1 MRLPKGVLGKELC
14 NEKREIF
21 HAAVRLCHRRASAD
35 FRDGEAHPHSGKR
48 RFLQRNPEADQRP
61 EGGERRNQGKIADV
75 QVQYQENEDEIADI
89 ISRKNVID
97 QELQLLYDQ
106 VENISQF
113 SQWQENSDFFRSCR
127 ILPPENEQKK
137 NA

>member
-1 MRLPKGVLGKELC
+1 MKKEKFSMRLCAFATAALLLVSGAAKLAPISA
-14 NEKREIF
+14 NAASSSEI
-21 HAAVRLCHRRASAD
+21 
-35 FRDGEAHPHSGKR
+35 
-48 RFLQRNPEADQRP
+48 
-61 EGGERRNQGKIADV
+61 RNQINALKEEKEEIKEKIADV